1 MSEEEEMFMINDD
14 VSFGPSDF
22 GKSIRMERK
31 PGAAGDRFRELLLKT
46 VGRIYGLDRQGARDL
61 LARRAKERER
71 LRLVEQEEEERQRQK
86 AEAARERFMARHRAR
101 QALGRGGAV

>member
-46 VGRIYGLDRQGARDL
+46 VL
-61 LARRAKERER
+61 LPS
-71 LRLVEQEEEERQRQK
+71 
-86 AEAARERFMARHRAR
+86 
-101 QALGRGGAV
+101 

>member
-1 MSEEEEMFMINDD
+1 MLYALRARYVLRLCVESCVQRGMNMSEEEEMFMINDD

-46 VGRIYGLDRQGARDL
+46 VL
-61 LARRAKERER
+61 LPS
-71 LRLVEQEEEERQRQK
+71 
-86 AEAARERFMARHRAR
+86 
-101 QALGRGGAV
+101 